1 LLSCVFNF
9 VDLGFV
15 TFIKTF
21 RTGYYNC
28 SEMSL
33 IGFVVHRLI
42 QSVPV
47 LLGVALF
54 TFLMLRVLP
63 GDPALYIAG
72 PEATAERVQEIRVQL
87 GLDRPLHEQ
96 LLRFLFDLLQGNLG
110 LSTRTGR
117 PVVLEVLDRLPFTL
131 ALAVV
136 AEAIAIVLGITAG
149 IFAAV
154 RQGTIISN
162 VVTVVS
168 LFGVSM
174 PVYWQGLMLILIFS
188 VTFRLLPAG
197 GTGTPAHFV
206 MPSMVLAFLL
216 MANVM
221 RIAKASMLEVLN
233 QNYVRTARAKGLRER
248 LVIYRHALRN
258 ALIPVLTISGLQ
270 FGSLLGGAV
279 LTETVFAWPG
289 MGRLIVDSILARD
302 YPLVQGA
309 ILIFAL
315 LFVIV
320 NIAIDVLYAY
330 IDPRVREAFWAVR
343 K

>member
-1 LLSCVFNF
+1 MSL
-9 VDLGFV
+9 LGFI
-15 TFIKTF
+15 T
-21 RTGYYNC
+21 Y
-28 SEMSL
+28 
-33 IGFVVHRLI
+33 RLV
-42 QSVPV
+42 QSIPV
-47 LLGVALF
+47 LLGVAF
-54 TFLMLRVLP
+54 FIFFMLRILP

-87 GLDRPLHEQ
+87 GLDKPLHEQ

-110 LSTRTGR
+110 FSTRTGR
-117 PVVLEVLDRLPFTL
+117 PVVAEVLDRLPFTL
-131 ALAVV
+131 ALAVI
-136 AEAIAIVLGITAG
+136 AEAIAIVLGIVAG
-149 IFAAV
+149 IVAAV
-154 RQGTIISN
+154 RQGSIISN

-188 VTFRLLPAG
+188 VTLKLLPAG
-197 GTGTPAHFV
+197 GTGTLAHFV
-206 MPSMVLAFLL
+206 MPSLVLAFLL
-216 MANVM
+216 MANIM
-221 RIAKASMLEVLN
+221 RITKTSMLEVLN

-248 LVIYRHALRN
+248 LVLYRHALKN
-258 ALIPVLTISGLQ
+258 ALIPVVTISGLQ

-289 MGRLIVDSILARD
+289 MGRLIVDAILARD

-315 LFVIV
+315 LFIVV

-330 IDPRVREAFWAVR
+330 IDPRVREVFWAVR
-343 K
+343 Q